1 MGDCLRII
9 KIMKRK
15 TGTKVMQEQ
24 TKENKLPV
32 VLLTVIIVVL
42 LVGSIVIGIFGGG
55 GKKVETAVSKK
66 DIKAAR
72 EAAELSDEGEVQT
85 IAIDKDII
93 VNAGGTGSADEKSE
107 MQDSQTTEDSQ
118 TVQNTEDY
126 IFPNSSSV
134 LLTDAEVSGI
144 SKDQLRIGRNEILA
158 RHGRRF
164 NDQALQQYFDSK
176 SWYSG
181 TISPDEFDANLDSR
195 LNDVERAN
203 IEIIKKYE

>member
-1 MGDCLRII
+1 
-9 KIMKRK
+9 
-15 TGTKVMQEQ
+15 MQEQ

-32 VLLTVIIVVL
+32 VLLPVIIVVL
-42 LVGSIVIGIFGGG
+42 LVGSLVIGIFGGG
-55 GKKVETAVSKK
+55 GKKVETAVPKK

-93 VNAGGTGSADEKSE
+93 VNAGGTGSADAKSG

-118 TVQNTEDY
+118 VVQNTGDY
-126 IFPNSSSV
+126 IFPNSASV
-134 LLTDAEVSGI
+134 LLTDSEVSGI

-164 NDQALQQYFDSK
+164 NDQALQRILTARAGITEPLVRMSSMQI
-176 SWYSG
+176 W
-181 TISPDEFDANLDSR
+181 IPD
-195 LNDVERAN
+195 
-203 IEIIKKYE
+203 

>member
-1 MGDCLRII
+1 
-9 KIMKRK
+9 MKRK
-15 TGTKVMQEQ
+15 TRTKVMQEQ

-55 GKKVETAVSKK
+55 GKKVETAVPKK

>member
-1 MGDCLRII
+1 
-9 KIMKRK
+9 
-15 TGTKVMQEQ
+15 MQEQ

-55 GKKVETAVSKK
+55 GKKVETAVPKK

-176 SWYSG
+176 SWYNG
-181 TISPDEFDANLDSR
+181 TISPDVFDANLDSR

>member
-1 MGDCLRII
+1 
-9 KIMKRK
+9 
-15 TGTKVMQEQ
+15 MQEQ

-32 VLLTVIIVVL
+32 VLLAVIIVVL

-55 GKKVETAVSKK
+55 GKKVETAVPKK

-107 MQDSQTTEDSQ
+107 MQDSQT
-118 TVQNTEDY
+118 TEDY

-176 SWYSG
+176 SWYNG

>member
-1 MGDCLRII
+1 
-9 KIMKRK
+9 
-15 TGTKVMQEQ
+15 MQEQ

-32 VLLTVIIVVL
+32 VLLAVIIVVL
-42 LVGSIVIGIFGGG
+42 LVGSIGIGIFGGG
-55 GKKVETAVSKK
+55 GKKVETAVPKK

-176 SWYSG
+176 SWYNG
-181 TISPDEFDANLDSR
+181 TISPDAFDANLDSR

>member
-1 MGDCLRII
+1 
-9 KIMKRK
+9 
-15 TGTKVMQEQ
+15 MQEQ

-32 VLLTVIIVVL
+32 VLLAVIIVVL

-55 GKKVETAVSKK
+55 GKKVETAVPKK

>member
-1 MGDCLRII
+1 
-9 KIMKRK
+9 
-15 TGTKVMQEQ
+15 MQEQ

-55 GKKVETAVSKK
+55 GKKVETAVPKK

-85 IAIDKDII
+85 IAIDKDIV
-93 VNAGGTGSADEKSE
+93 VNAGGTGSADEKSK

-134 LLTDAEVSGI
+134 LLTDSEVSGI

-164 NDQALQQYFDSK
+164 NDQTLQQYQYLLLESVPL
-176 SWYSG
+176 
-181 TISPDEFDANLDSR
+181 IMPM
-195 LNDVERAN
+195 
-203 IEIIKKYE
+203 

>member
-1 MGDCLRII
+1 
-9 KIMKRK
+9 
-15 TGTKVMQEQ
+15 MQEQ

-32 VLLTVIIVVL
+32 VLLAVIIVVL
-42 LVGSIVIGIFGGG
+42 LVGSIGIGIFGGG
-55 GKKVETAVSKK
+55 GKKAETAVPKK

-85 IAIDKDII
+85 IAIDKDIV

-176 SWYSG
+176 SWYNG
-181 TISPDEFDANLDSR
+181 TISPDELDANLDSR

>member
-1 MGDCLRII
+1 
-9 KIMKRK
+9 
-15 TGTKVMQEQ
+15 MQEQ

-32 VLLTVIIVVL
+32 VLLPVIIVVL
-42 LVGSIVIGIFGGG
+42 LVGSLVIGIFGGG
-55 GKKVETAVSKK
+55 GKKVETAVPKK

-93 VNAGGTGSADEKSE
+93 VNAGGTG

-118 TVQNTEDY
+118 VVQNTGDY
-126 IFPNSSSV
+126 IFPNSASV
-134 LLTDAEVSGI
+134 LLTDSEVSGI

-176 SWYSG
+176 SWYNG

>member
-1 MGDCLRII
+1 MCLN
-9 KIMKRK
+9 
-15 TGTKVMQEQ
+15 Q
-24 TKENKLPV
+24 
-32 VLLTVIIVVL
+32 
-42 LVGSIVIGIFGGG
+42 
-55 GKKVETAVSKK
+55 
-66 DIKAAR
+66 
-72 EAAELSDEGEVQT
+72 AAELSDEGEVQT
-85 IAIDKDII
+85 IAIDKDIV

-176 SWYSG
+176 SWYNG

>member
-1 MGDCLRII
+1 
-9 KIMKRK
+9 
-15 TGTKVMQEQ
+15 MQEQ

-93 VNAGGTGSADEKSE
+93 VNAGGTGSADEKSK

-164 NDQALQQYFDSK
+164 NDQTLQQYFDSK
-176 SWYSG
+176 SWYNG
-181 TISPDEFDANLDSR
+181 TIRPDEFDANLDSR

>member
-1 MGDCLRII
+1 
-9 KIMKRK
+9 
-15 TGTKVMQEQ
+15 MQEQ

-42 LVGSIVIGIFGGG
+42 LVGSLVIGIFGGG
-55 GKKVETAVSKK
+55 GKKVETAVPKK
-66 DIKAAR
+66 DIKVAR

-93 VNAGGTGSADEKSE
+93 VNAGGTGSADAKSG

-118 TVQNTEDY
+118 VVQNTGDY
-126 IFPNSSSV
+126 IFPNSASV
-134 LLTDAEVSGI
+134 LLTDSEVSGI

-164 NDQALQQYFDSK
+164 NDQALQQYFDIK
-176 SWYSG
+176 SWY
-181 TISPDEFDANLDSR
+181 N
-195 LNDVERAN
+195 
-203 IEIIKKYE
+203 

>member
-1 MGDCLRII
+1 
-9 KIMKRK
+9 
-15 TGTKVMQEQ
+15 MQEQ

-85 IAIDKDII
+85 IAIDKDIV
-93 VNAGGTGSADEKSE
+93 VNAGGTGSADEKSK

-164 NDQALQQYFDSK
+164 NDKALQQYFDSK
-176 SWYSG
+176 SWYNG
-181 TISPDEFDANLDSR
+181 AISPDEFDANLDSR

>member
-1 MGDCLRII
+1 
-9 KIMKRK
+9 
-15 TGTKVMQEQ
+15 MQEQ

-164 NDQALQQYFDSK
+164 NDQALQQYFDNK

>member
-1 MGDCLRII
+1 
-9 KIMKRK
+9 
-15 TGTKVMQEQ
+15 MQEQ

-55 GKKVETAVSKK
+55 GKKVETAVPKK

-85 IAIDKDII
+85 IAIDKDIV
-93 VNAGGTGSADEKSE
+93 VNAGGTGSADEKSK

-176 SWYSG
+176 SWYNG
-181 TISPDEFDANLDSR
+181 TISPDEFDVNLDSR

>member
-1 MGDCLRII
+1 MEERKLRLPFQR
-9 KIMKRK
+9 KISKL
-15 TGTKVMQEQ
+15 QERQ
-24 TKENKLPV
+24 Q
-32 VLLTVIIVVL
+32 
-42 LVGSIVIGIFGGG
+42 SFQM
-55 GKKVETAVSKK
+55 
-66 DIKAAR
+66 R
-72 EAAELSDEGEVQT
+72 GEVQT

-93 VNAGGTGSADEKSE
+93 VNAGGTGSADAKSG

-164 NDQALQQYFDSK
+164 NDKALQQYFDSK
-176 SWYSG
+176 SWYNG

>member
-1 MGDCLRII
+1 
-9 KIMKRK
+9 
-15 TGTKVMQEQ
+15 MQEQ

-32 VLLTVIIVVL
+32 VLLAVIIVVL
-42 LVGSIVIGIFGGG
+42 LVESIGIGIFGGG
-55 GKKVETAVSKK
+55 GKKVETAVPKK

-176 SWYSG
+176 SWYNG
-181 TISPDEFDANLDSR
+181 TIRPDEFDANLDSR

>member
-1 MGDCLRII
+1 
-9 KIMKRK
+9 
-15 TGTKVMQEQ
+15 MQEQ

-32 VLLTVIIVVL
+32 VLLAVIIVVL
-42 LVGSIVIGIFGGG
+42 LVGSIAIGIFGGG
-55 GKKVETAVSKK
+55 GKKVETAVPKK

-85 IAIDKDII
+85 IAIDKDIV

-176 SWYSG
+176 SWYNG
-181 TISPDEFDANLDSR
+181 TISTDEFDANLDSR

>member
-1 MGDCLRII
+1 
-9 KIMKRK
+9 
-15 TGTKVMQEQ
+15 MQEQ

-55 GKKVETAVSKK
+55 GKKVETAVPKK

-93 VNAGGTGSADEKSE
+93 VNAGGTGSADAKSG
-107 MQDSQTTEDSQ
+107 MQDSQ

-164 NDQALQQYFDSK
+164 NDKALQQYFDSK
-176 SWYSG
+176 SWYNG

>member
-1 MGDCLRII
+1 
-9 KIMKRK
+9 
-15 TGTKVMQEQ
+15 MQEQ

-32 VLLTVIIVVL
+32 VLLAVIIVVL

-55 GKKVETAVSKK
+55 GKKVETAVPKK

-85 IAIDKDII
+85 IAIDKDIV
-93 VNAGGTGSADEKSE
+93 VNAGGTGSADEKSK

-144 SKDQLRIGRNEILA
+144 SKDQLRIGRNE
-158 RHGRRF
+158 RRF

-176 SWYSG
+176 SWYNG

>member
-1 MGDCLRII
+1 
-9 KIMKRK
+9 
-15 TGTKVMQEQ
+15 MQEQ

-32 VLLTVIIVVL
+32 VLLAVIIVVL

-55 GKKVETAVSKK
+55 GKKVETAVPKK

-72 EAAELSDEGEVQT
+72 EAAELSDEGEVQ
-85 IAIDKDII
+85 IAIDKDIV
-93 VNAGGTGSADEKSE
+93 VNAGGTGSADEKSK

-176 SWYSG
+176 SWYNG

>member
-1 MGDCLRII
+1 
-9 KIMKRK
+9 
-15 TGTKVMQEQ
+15 MQEQ

-32 VLLTVIIVVL
+32 VLLAVIIVVL
-42 LVGSIVIGIFGGG
+42 LVESIGIGIFGGG
-55 GKKVETAVSKK
+55 GKKVETAVPKK

-176 SWYSG
+176 SWSNG

>member
-1 MGDCLRII
+1 
-9 KIMKRK
+9 
-15 TGTKVMQEQ
+15 MQEQ

-55 GKKVETAVSKK
+55 GKKVETAVPKK

-93 VNAGGTGSADEKSE
+93 VNAGGTGS
-107 MQDSQTTEDSQ
+107 
-118 TVQNTEDY
+118 
-126 IFPNSSSV
+126 
-134 LLTDAEVSGI
+134 AEVSGI

-176 SWYSG
+176 SWYNG

>member
-1 MGDCLRII
+1 
-9 KIMKRK
+9 
-15 TGTKVMQEQ
+15 MQEQ

-42 LVGSIVIGIFGGG
+42 LVGSIVIGILGGG
-55 GKKVETAVSKK
+55 GKKVETAVQKK

-176 SWYSG
+176 SNRG
-181 TISPDEFDANLDSR
+181 DEKCFVQNVDIR
-195 LNDVERAN
+195 M
-203 IEIIKKYE
+203 

>member
-1 MGDCLRII
+1 
-9 KIMKRK
+9 
-15 TGTKVMQEQ
+15 MQEQ

-32 VLLTVIIVVL
+32 VLLAVIIVVL

-55 GKKVETAVSKK
+55 GKKVETAVPKK

-85 IAIDKDII
+85 IAIDKDIV

-176 SWYSG
+176 SWYNG
-181 TISPDEFDANLDSR
+181 TISPDGFDANLDSR

>member
-1 MGDCLRII
+1 
-9 KIMKRK
+9 
-15 TGTKVMQEQ
+15 MQEQ

-158 RHGRRF
+158 MEDVSTTRHCSSILTAKAGITEPLVRTSSM
-164 NDQALQQYFDSK
+164 Q
-176 SWYSG
+176 
-181 TISPDEFDANLDSR
+181 I
-195 LNDVERAN
+195 
-203 IEIIKKYE
+203 

>member
-1 MGDCLRII
+1 
-9 KIMKRK
+9 
-15 TGTKVMQEQ
+15 MQEQ

-32 VLLTVIIVVL
+32 VLLAVIIVVL

-55 GKKVETAVSKK
+55 GKKVETAVPKK

-85 IAIDKDII
+85 IAIDKDIV

-144 SKDQLRIGRNEILA
+144 SKDQLRIGRYEILA
-158 RHGRRF
+158 RQGRRF
-164 NDQALQQYFDSK
+164 NDQARQLYFERK
-176 SWYSG
+176 SWYNG

>member
-1 MGDCLRII
+1 
-9 KIMKRK
+9 
-15 TGTKVMQEQ
+15 MQEQ

-55 GKKVETAVSKK
+55 GKKVETAVPKK

-176 SWYSG
+176 SWYNG
-181 TISPDEFDANLDSR
+181 TISSDEFDANLDSR

>member
-1 MGDCLRII
+1 
-9 KIMKRK
+9 
-15 TGTKVMQEQ
+15 MQEQ

-55 GKKVETAVSKK
+55 GKKVETAVPKK

-85 IAIDKDII
+85 IAIDNDII

-176 SWYSG
+176 SLYNV

>member
-1 MGDCLRII
+1 
-9 KIMKRK
+9 MKRK

-55 GKKVETAVSKK
+55 GKKVETAVPKK

-107 MQDSQTTEDSQ
+107 KQDSQTTEDSQ

>member
-1 MGDCLRII
+1 
-9 KIMKRK
+9 
-15 TGTKVMQEQ
+15 MQEQ

-55 GKKVETAVSKK
+55 GKKVETAVPKK

-85 IAIDKDII
+85 IA
-93 VNAGGTGSADEKSE
+93 
-107 MQDSQTTEDSQ
+107 TEDSQ

-134 LLTDAEVSGI
+134 LLTDSEVSGI

-164 NDQALQQYFDSK
+164 NDQTLQQYFDSK
-176 SWYSG
+176 SWYNG